1 MALPRAHRL
10 SLRLNRDRLTKTGKT
25 AFGKYF
31 TLISSA
37 TPADKKENSPR
48 LAILLSKKT
57 ASLAVDRNKIK
68 RITSAL
74 VESLFSSIP
83 PKDYIIIPKRSV
95 ILSSYSDLTSD
106 FISII
111 SKLI

>member
-31 TLISSA
+31 TLVSSD
-37 TPADKKENSPR
+37 TPVDKKTDSPR

-74 VESLFSSIP
+74 IESFFSTIP
-83 PKDYIIIPKRSV
+83 PKDYLVIPKRQV
-95 ILSSYSDLTSD
+95 FTEEYGILLKDIQYLFT
-106 FISII
+106 
-111 SKLI
+111 K